1 MKIAKIIILLLLTAS
16 ILGGCDSDGNLSNSE
31 INKIE
36 KSIKNIWGSF
46 KEVSANDTP
55 KIENTKQDKD
65 LIGSETNSENYAF
78 VNNNETTLNES
89 DKKLL
94 NQKGNNEF
102 WAIYPDLDKYGR
114 GGQVTAL
121 ITNEAVQSHSSK
133 AQERP
138 AFDYGVHIAGEY
150 QDGEFDAQKQAWK
163 GENSNNQIL
172 QLEGYRG
179 YIYNKS
185 HSLAWSLGGDME
197 THNLTLGTRAQ
208 NVGTNKDSNGGGMG
222 YSETQVRNAIYDNP
236 EAKVYY
242 QVTPVYKEN
251 ELMPRGSHVRAYSTN
266 DDGQTVNLNV
276 WVSNTQKGLSI
287 DYQNGTYNQI

>member
-1 MKIAKIIILLLLTAS
+1 MKKAKIIILLLLTAS

-102 WAIYPDLDKYGR
+102 WAVYPDLDKYGR

-150 QDGEFDAQKQAWK
+150 QDGEFDVQKQAWK

-172 QLEGYRG
+172 QLDGYRG

-222 YSETQVRNAIYDNP
+222 YSETQVRNAIHDNP
-236 EAKVYY
+236 EVKVYY

-266 DDGQTVNLNV
+266 DDGQAVNLNV
-276 WVSNTQKGLSI
+276 WVSNTQKGLNI

>member
-102 WAIYPDLDKYGR
+102 WAVYPDLDKYGR

-150 QDGEFDAQKQAWK
+150 QDGEFDVQKQAWK

-172 QLEGYRG
+172 QLEGYKG

-236 EAKVYY
+236 EVKVYY